1 MSHFQNMTDLA
12 KRNNNILSPLC
23 GVVFAMMLTFVYV
36 LYSWLDYRIELLTS
50 FVFLFCAASFCFSL
64 YIIFTHQDKTL
75 MFKDMEWKL
84 EKKKDD
90 IRIEQQNLKERE
102 DQVNQKIQ
110 WIIDTDK
117 ALEQKKE
124 AYVVFDFK

>member
-1 MSHFQNMTDLA
+1 MSHAQNMTDLA

-23 GVVFAMMLTFVYV
+23 GVVFAMILTFVYV
-36 LYSWLDYRIELLTS
+36 LNAWLDYRIELLTI

-64 YIIFTHQDKTL
+64 YVMFSHQDKTL
-75 MFKDMEWKL
+75 MFKDMEWRL
-84 EKKKDD
+84 EKEKDE
-90 IRIEQQNLKERE
+90 IRIEQRHLKERE

-110 WIIDTDK
+110 WIKNADK